1 MTKCLKRLLMVDSS
15 GMMKGLCRTRGKGF
29 SSTTHY
35 LQDDCK
41 ERSAQFVELGS
52 LSAHMY
58 VVQ

>member
-1 MTKCLKRLLMVDSS
+1 MPEKAAYD
-15 GMMKGLCRTRGKGF
+15 GFFWHGEGLCRTREKGF

-35 LQDDCK
+35 LQGDCK